1 MNYNVD
7 IVLNGLTA
15 RQVKLLD
22 AMWTK
27 DSSDEFE
34 AWCKTLQSKTLREV
48 LLLREIILIEII
60 EAEAIKNVSI
70 AKEAKELIERVK

>member
-7 IVLNGLTA
+7 ITLSGLTT
-15 RQVKLLD
+15 RQVKLLNK
-22 AMWTK
+22 MWSK
-27 DSSDEFE
+27 DSVDEFD
-34 AWCKTLQSKTLREV
+34 AWCETLQAKTLREV

-60 EAEAIKNVSI
+60 EAEAIKNVNV